1 MIAPGLAS
9 VPVVEV
15 ADIAHR
21 FGPRWVLR
29 ACTLRLDPGEAAA
42 ITGGNGTGKT
52 TLLLI
57 LSTLLRPTRG
67 GGRVLGHDLRRQA
80 AEVRERVGM
89 VGYRAALYEDLTA
102 AENLR
107 FAMHMHGRRGDDGEI
122 ARVLEEVGLARH
134 AHLRVRGFSS
144 GMRRR
149 VALARVL
156 LRPPELL
163 LLDEPYA
170 ALDEAGVE
178 VVNGVVRQVL
188 ARGGA
193 VAAATHDLPKGQE
206 VMTRVVRLEAGCLHE
221 LPPRAASIGPHLPG
235 AYASEAPRLVG

>member
-1 MIAPGLAS
+1 VTAPHLAAL
-9 VPVVEV
+9 PVVEV
-15 ADIAHR
+15 ADVGHR

-29 ACTLRLDPGEAAA
+29 ACALRLDRGEAVA

-57 LSTLLRPTRG
+57 LATLLRPTRG
-67 GGRVLGHDLRRQA
+67 GGHVRGYDLLRQA

-89 VGYRAALYEDLTA
+89 VGYGAALYDDLTA

-107 FAMHMHGRRGDDGEI
+107 FAMHMHGRRAAGGEI
-122 ARVLEEVGLARH
+122 ARALDDVGLARH
-134 AHLRVRGFSS
+134 ADLRVRGFSS

-149 VALARVL
+149 VALARTL

-170 ALDEAGVE
+170 ALDEDGVDL
-178 VVNGVVRQVL
+178 VNRVVRQGL
-188 ARGGA
+188 ERGGA
-193 VAAATHDLPKGQE
+193 VAAATHDLAKGQDA
-206 VMTRVVRLEAGCLHE
+206 MTRVVHLEAGCLRA
-221 LPPRAASIGPHLPG
+221 LPLREDAGGPHLP
-235 AYASEAPRLVG
+235 AAVVAAPPGWRT